1 MPYYFSFPIL
11 WRMWAFAR
19 NGQSKRSESSAL
31 AEARYNNFFNF
42 QKPLS
47 KKKKKKKKRIKKKK
61 KKKKKKKNNF
71 CLLFMDGVQLAQGYS
86 HFEEPLPLRS
96 QKFLILE
103 WPFVTLTTLTLF
115 RTSIFRAAH
124 VCGGKKA
131 FFPDMSHTFYND
143 ETWHS
148 YTLPKEDPKNI

>member
-47 KKKKKKKKRIKKKK
+47 
-61 KKKKKKKNNF
+61 KKNNF